1 MSEPIDAELADKLA
15 ALEPSDLQSLL
26 LEIYRRR
33 SARRSPA
40 DVLADYERSRFFG
53 AGALNPEALAQW
65 DDVARAGMA
74 EKFENLILSPMTPL
88 GTCSTVATVGQD
100 WSVPTVR
107 TGEVVSDPTN
117 VLALEA
123 SIRRRERLRKNPKV
137 NDVAHLGTTHRVV
150 RPQAYK
156 NPKMLAHFSLF
167 ALVSAGRDR
176 GNFAFEAEAVGAQ
189 LEFYLTAFRLY
200 LGEAVRLRITYTL
213 RTTSHED
220 ARLIALRDLAE
231 RHAIALVEDPDRK
244 AADGYYAGFCFQ
256 IWGGWQNDAM
266 RQLADGGTVDWGAK
280 LLSNAKE
287 RMLISGTGV
296 DGLAALRDA
305 GDQPPI
311 TSRAK

>member
-1 MSEPIDAELADKLA
+1 MPTLMTEPIDADLADKLA
-15 ALEPSDLQSLL
+15 ELEPTDLQSLL
-26 LEIYRRR
+26 LETYRRR

-40 DVLADYERSRFFG
+40 DLLSDYERSRFFG
-53 AGALNPEALAQW
+53 AGGLHPDALAQW

-123 SIRRRERLRKNPKV
+123 AIRRREILRKNPKA
-137 NDVAHLGTTHRVV
+137 NDLIHLGTTHRVV

-167 ALVSAGRDR
+167 ALVSAGRDQ
-176 GNFAFEAEAVGAQ
+176 GNFAFEAEALSAH
-189 LEFYLTAFRLY
+189 LEFYLPAFRRY
-200 LGEAVRLRITYTL
+200 LGETLRLRITYTL
-213 RTTSHED
+213 RTASHED
-220 ARLIALRDLAE
+220 ARLMALRE
-231 RHAIALVEDPDRK
+231 ITQRHAIALVEDPDRK
-244 AADGYYAGFCFQ
+244 AVHGYYTGFCFH
-256 IWGGWQNDAM
+256 IWGGLQEDAL

-305 GDQPPI
+305 AI
-311 TSRAK
+311 SRR